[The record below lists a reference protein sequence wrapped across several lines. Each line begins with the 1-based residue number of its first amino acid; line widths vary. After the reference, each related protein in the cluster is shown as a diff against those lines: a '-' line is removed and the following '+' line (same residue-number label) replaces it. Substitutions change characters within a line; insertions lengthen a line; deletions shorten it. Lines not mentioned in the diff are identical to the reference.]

1 MSLIKQMEGSE
12 TVDNSQKKSKIV
24 KLYEINKDTLNSIM
38 GPEAIK
44 VRNAM
49 DDFVKRM
56 DKE

>member
-1 MSLIKQMEGSE
+1 MEGSE
-12 TVDNSQKKSKIV
+12 ALDNAQKKSKIM
-24 KLYEINKDTLNSIM
+24 KLYEINKDTLKNIM